1 MPREA
6 HVDAQVV
13 SSPFQR
19 ERNRPMRRYVG
30 VEITN
35 QRNVDHAS
43 ASELFHLA
51 INDEA
56 HLPGPLVRQ

>member
-6 HVDAQVV
+6 HADAQVV

-43 ASELFHLA
+43 ASELFHVA
-51 INDEA
+51 
-56 HLPGPLVRQ
+56 V